1 MSTESRS
8 PATGSRKSAQ
18 TDSTPGADPV
28 PYPGAPWPQ
37 AELAWRT
44 FPGESTRPPDL
55 LEGRFP
61 ILDVEPA
68 VESGRRPA
76 KAAEGER
83 ITIGATVFRDGN
95 DLIGVNVLV
104 HDPDGNAEP
113 WTPMHPVGEG
123 MDRWE
128 GHIRPS
134 RPGDWTFTVQA
145 WADPIATW
153 KHRARIKVPAGVDVE
168 LELLEGALA
177 FERAAAS
184 LSCAGERGVV
194 LAAAS
199 NLRERK
205 APALERLEAA
215 FAEDVTLVF
224 AAQPLR
230 DLITDCGPWPLRVDR
245 RRALVGA
252 WYELFPRSEGA
263 ELTNPPHSGGFKK
276 AARRLSAVA
285 KMGFDVVYL
294 PPIHPIGRINRK
306 GPNNTTTPGPTDPG
320 SPWAV
325 GSTEGGHDAIHP
337 ELGTLADFDAFLA
350 TAKRKKLEVAIDL
363 ALQVAPDHPWARAGK
378 PWFMVRADGSIA
390 YAENPPKKYQD
401 IYPLWFDGDPE
412 GLSEE
417 VLRIIHFWADRG
429 VRIFRVDNPHTKPV
443 RFWDRILNEV
453 YRTDPDILFLAEAF
467 TRPPM
472 MRALA
477 EIGFQQNYSYF
488 IWRVEKWEIEE
499 YFTELCG
506 PMSAYMRPNLF
517 VNTPDIL
524 HAYLQYGG
532 PAAFAIRAT
541 LAATL
546 APTWG
551 VYSGFELYEHV
562 ATKPGSEEYLDSE
575 KYQLRPRNWSAAQK
589 SGRTLT
595 PYITKLN
602 ALRRE
607 HPALQTLRGLTFHQT
622 DNDEIIAYSRRD
634 GEDTVIVICT
644 LDPYGTQETTVHLD
658 MAALGL
664 DWSEEFSA
672 DDHLTNNSWLWGPH
686 NFVRLDP
693 NQNCA
698 HIISVRRGTV

>member
-1 MSTESRS
+1 
-8 PATGSRKSAQ
+8 
-18 TDSTPGADPV
+18 
-28 PYPGAPWPQ
+28 
-37 AELAWRT
+37 
-44 FPGESTRPPDL
+44 
-55 LEGRFP
+55 
-61 ILDVEPA
+61 
-68 VESGRRPA
+68 
-76 KAAEGER
+76 
-83 ITIGATVFRDGN
+83 
-95 DLIGVNVLV
+95 
-104 HDPDGNAEP
+104 
-113 WTPMHPVGEG
+113 MHPVGEG

-153 KHRARIKVPAGVDVE
+153 KHRAQIKVPAGVDVE

-184 LSCAGERGVV
+184 LSSARERDVV

-199 NLRERK
+199 GLRERQ
-205 APALERLEAA
+205 APVLQRLKAA
-215 FAEDVTLVF
+215 FAEDVTLVL
-224 AAQPLR
+224 AEHPLR
-230 DLITDCGPWPLRVDR
+230 DLTTDCGPWPLRVDR

-306 GPNNTTTPGPTDPG
+306 GPNNTTTPEPTDPG

-337 ELGTLADFDAFLA
+337 ELGTLADFDNFLA

-378 PWFMVRADGSIA
+378 PWFMVRADGTIA

-401 IYPLWFDGDPE
+401 IYPVWFDGDPE
-412 GLSEE
+412 GLYEE

-429 VRIFRVDNPHTKPV
+429 IRIFRVDNPHTKPV
-443 RFWDRILNEV
+443 RFWDRILNEI

-467 TRPPM
+467 TGPPM

-488 IWRVEKWEIEE
+488 IWRVDKWEIEE

-575 KYQLRPRNWSAAQK
+575 KYQLRPRNWRAAQK

-602 ALRRE
+602 TLRRG
-607 HPALQTLRGLTFHQT
+607 HPALQTLRGLTFHET
-622 DNDEIIAYSRRD
+622 DNNSIIAYSRRD
-634 GEDTVIVICT
+634 GDDTVVVICT
-644 LDPYGTQETTVHLD
+644 LDPYGTQETTVHLN

-672 DDHLTNNSWLWGPH
+672 DDHITNSSWLWGPH

-693 NQNCA
+693 SQNCA